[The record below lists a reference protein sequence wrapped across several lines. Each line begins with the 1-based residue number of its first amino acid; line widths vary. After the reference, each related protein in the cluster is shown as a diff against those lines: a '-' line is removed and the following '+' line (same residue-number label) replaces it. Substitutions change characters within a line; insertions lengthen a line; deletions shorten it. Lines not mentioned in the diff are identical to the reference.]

1 MNDWVRSY
9 QPSKEDTFQ
18 KVPDGRYVRRIYG
31 GIELTDWEKQLIDNF
46 KSWLAGRGETLPPG
60 YLDKQNW
67 ILRFLNTDKAHD
79 EVLDTVKETEKW
91 LSESL
96 TPRIRDLSP
105 QIDRLQS
112 GGLYAY
118 GRDKQQRP
126 IIVLRFRELI
136 DAGIDKDNFL
146 DINDMLTG
154 YVVFNAMVPGQIEQY
169 FFIVDV
175 RNVSLWEIPVRS
187 LISFVKHNSKFYKHR
202 VHKFYGLNLSWTIR
216 KGVNFVWNFLDPFQ
230 KQQLG
235 FYSDD
240 YKEDL
245 HYWID
250 KSNLEQRFGGNLP
263 DLTKGQFWP
272 PNLNL

>member
-1 MNDWVRSY
+1 MKD
-9 QPSKEDTFQ
+9 
-18 KVPDGRYVRRIYG
+18 
-31 GIELTDWEKQLIDNF
+31 
-46 KSWLAGRGETLPPG
+46 
-60 YLDKQNW
+60 
-67 ILRFLNTDKAHD
+67 
-79 EVLDTVKETEKW
+79 TEKW

-96 TPRIRDLSP
+96 TPRITDLSP
-105 QIDRLQS
+105 QMARLQS

-126 IIVLRFRELI
+126 IIVLRFREIL

-146 DINDMLTG
+146 EINDILTG

-175 RNVSLWEIPVRS
+175 RGVSLWEIPVRS

-202 VHKFYGLNLSWTIR
+202 VHKFYAINLSWTVR

-240 YKEDL
+240 YKDDL

-250 KSNLEQRFGGNLP
+250 
-263 DLTKGQFWP
+263 
-272 PNLNL
+272 